1 MKTLPLEGLI
11 VLELSQYLSG
21 PSAGLRLA
29 DLGARVIKIERP
41 QGGDACRKLSIKN
54 LWADDNSLLF
64 HTINRNK
71 ESFTADLRNP
81 EELALVKKL
90 IEKADVLT
98 HNFRP
103 GVMKRNGLDYETVCG
118 INPRIVYGEI
128 TGYGKEGPWKNK
140 PGQDLLVQSMAGLL
154 YTTGNDN
161 SDPVPFGLSI
171 ADMLCGAQLVQGI
184 LAALIRRHKTGKGAL
199 IEISLLE
206 SLLDFQFELLTT
218 YYNSGLLPRRSTVN
232 NGHPLLSAPY
242 GIYATANGFIAI
254 AMCDLATLNQALQCK
269 ELSSYTSAH
278 AFANRDE
285 IKKIISDHLQQHTSQ
300 VWLARLHEHHLWA
313 MEVLD
318 WKKLT
323 SHPAYETLRMEQTIF
338 AGNRKEILTTR
349 CPIRINGKILTSA
362 KAAPAL
368 GAHNEEITNNL
379 INEN

>member
-1 MKTLPLEGLI
+1 MKTLPLQGLI
-11 VLELSQYLSG
+11 VLEFSQYLSG

-41 QGGDACRKLSIKN
+41 QGGDAGRKLSIKN
-54 LWADDNSLLF
+54 LWADDSSLLF

-71 ESFTADLRNP
+71 ESFTADLRQT
-81 EELALVKKL
+81 EDLALVKQL
-90 IEKADVLT
+90 IQKADVIT

-103 GVMKRNGLDYETVCG
+103 GVMQRIGLDYATVSKL
-118 INPRIVYGEI
+118 NPRIIYGEI
-128 TGYGKEGPWKNK
+128 SGYGKEGPWKNK
-140 PGQDLLVQSMAGLL
+140 PGQDLLVQSIAGLL

-171 ADMLCGAQLVQGI
+171 ADSLCGAQLVQGI
-184 LAALIRRHKTGKGAL
+184 LAGLIRRHKTGKGAL

-218 YYNSGLLPRRSTVN
+218 YHNGGLLPRRSSVN

-254 AMCDLATLNQALQCK
+254 AMADLATLAQALHCT
-269 ELSSYTSAH
+269 ELASYTAAH
-278 AFANRDE
+278 AFVNRDE
-285 IKKIISDHLQQHTSQ
+285 IKKIICDHLLQHSSQ
-300 VWLARLHEHHLWA
+300 VWLAKLHEHHLWA

-323 SHPAYETLRMEQTIF
+323 SHTAYQSLQMEQSIY
-338 AGNRKEILTTR
+338 AANHKEIRTTR
-349 CPIRINGKILTSA
+349 CPIRINGKILFSGRG
-362 KAAPAL
+362 APAL
-368 GAHNEEITNNL
+368 GEHNEEITNNL